1 MYCRIIDRSIYRA
14 SKAKRIACAFLTLLC
29 ASYLYA
35 IEGIDVETGGSW
47 RDASVKK
54 PWSYNGQNVYGTA
67 GYYLFNVTEPGGT
80 RAANRPADEGLKV
93 SLPAYIETVTPIEGG
108 YTAHSFDYL
117 LIDSPDGQ
125 GQVESGLFAVA
136 PEMAQ
141 QPVDII
147 QIKLGA
153 IPKLYG
159 FRLGILI
166 ANAERT
172 NLSPA
177 EITLRRADN
186 SWNRSITNLPQ
197 SKDGVWVFFTV
208 PAKHAGKTLIL
219 SVKSRERSPVT
230 IGGLIFDDLTVAPEA
245 FALGVTTND
254 PVTRNGNVTW
264 ISQVDPV
271 KNGDDSEST
280 EPWEH
285 KLAMSLMN
293 TYRQNTERLE
303 VIADEINQLPTPYTG
318 EPTGTGG
325 YMTKWIESRNNEI
338 KIHFNWDEEVDIDA
352 VALFPLRLFLA
363 DENGLT
369 DNAYW
374 PGDITIQSVH
384 QDERHLLARLVNTQD
399 TIKQSLPEFVSF
411 EPIKTYHLEFTIT
424 DLSKRIGNNQYAAG
438 FSEIGIFSKQ
448 ENITPRA
455 KLRTSNSREGYR
467 IYSREYLID
476 GQTPLGL
483 PEIGP
488 RTSGSLGL
496 TIRQPNRVPKKPIN
510 IVLNLTEKTKID
522 EVRLDP
528 AIIYKP
534 GQAFPVRFSVELL
547 DEKKQ
552 VLQSDDRFKDKPL
565 RNLGLNPYTSIFTEV
580 EATHVRIRIYEVSMP
595 NIQSTPWIQISEIT
609 PMFDG
614 IPIKTVKDITSPMNK
629 KSQRAVGITDPS
641 GLQLYWSAKS
651 AHDGHTQSGKLL
663 TLRDWV
669 EGLHKRQ
676 QLLEEQLELENAN
689 IGAQNSIRTRS
700 LWAVTI
706 TFLMVLIGSI
716 YIIIHYKVKARRE
729 LRNARERIAS
739 DLHDDVGSNLGT
751 ITLHAEYLL
760 DHVEETGLQ
769 ERLKA
774 IFKLAYESTYG
785 LREVL
790 HTSAPRIGR
799 AQNILGFMQELA
811 AIVLPDTE
819 KHIELDQ
826 SIRGML
832 TNPEVRKGLLLYYKE
847 AITNIQSHAQCSNV
861 FISMKRTDYGIELII
876 KDDGIGMS
884 QDITSKDITLRTLK
898 LRAKELGSLE
908 IHSKEGEGTELI
920 LRVSV

>member
-1 MYCRIIDRSIYRA
+1 M
-14 SKAKRIACAFLTLLC
+14 AKRIACAFLALIC
-29 ASYLYA
+29 ANYIYA

-67 GYYLFNVTEPGGT
+67 GYYLFNVTEPGGEQET
-80 RAANRPADEGLKV
+80 NRPADEGLKV
-93 SLPAYIETVTPIEGG
+93 SLPSYVEAVTPTETG
-108 YTAHSFDYL
+108 YTAHSFNYL

-125 GQVESGLFAVA
+125 GQVESGLFAIA
-136 PEMAQ
+136 PEFPQ
-141 QPVDII
+141 KQVDII
-147 QIKLGA
+147 QIKLGKM
-153 IPKLYG
+153 PKLYG

-166 ANAERT
+166 ANAERS
-172 NLSPA
+172 NLAPR
-177 EITLRRADN
+177 EITIRRADN
-186 SWNRSITNLPQ
+186 SWTRSIINLPQ
-197 SKDGVWVFFTV
+197 SNDGIWAFFTI
-208 PAKHAGKTLIL
+208 PAKHAGETLIL
-219 SVKSRERSPVT
+219 SLKSQDKYPAT
-230 IGGLIFDDLTVAPEA
+230 IGGLIFDNLTTAPEA

-254 PVTRNGNVTW
+254 PVTKNGNVTW
-264 ISQVDPV
+264 ISQVDLV
-271 KNGDDSEST
+271 GNGDDSKPAEL
-280 EPWEH
+280 WEH
-285 KLAMSLMN
+285 QLAMRLLS
-293 TYRQNTERLE
+293 TYRQDAERLGA
-303 VIADEINQLPTPYTG
+303 IADEINFLPTPYTG

-325 YMTKWIESRNNEI
+325 YMTKWVESRKNKIN
-338 KIHFNWDEEVDIDA
+338 IHFNWDEEVEIDA

-363 DENGLT
+363 DEQGLT
-369 DNAYW
+369 DDAYW
-374 PGDITIQSVH
+374 PGEIVIKSVH
-384 QDERHLLARLVNTQD
+384 RNQRRLLARLVNTQG

-411 EPIKTYHLEFTIT
+411 YPVKTYHLEITIT
-424 DLSKRIGNNQYAAG
+424 DLAKRIGSNQYAGG
-438 FSEIGIFSKQ
+438 FSEISIFSKQ
-448 ENITPRA
+448 ENIAPRA
-455 KLRTSNSREGYR
+455 TLRTSNSREGYR
-467 IYSREYLID
+467 IYSKAYLVD

-483 PEIGP
+483 PEVGP

-496 TIRQPNRVPKKPIN
+496 SIRQQSRVPKEPIS
-510 IVLNLTEKTKID
+510 IVLNFAEKTKID

-547 DEKKQ
+547 DENKQ
-552 VLQSDDRFKDKPL
+552 VLQSDHRFKDQPL

-580 EATHVRIRIYEVSMP
+580 EAMHVRILIYEVSMP
-595 NIQSTPWIQISEIT
+595 NIQSRPWIQISEIT
-609 PMFDG
+609 PMLDG
-614 IPIKTVKDITSPMNK
+614 VPIKTIKDITAPMNK
-629 KSQRAVGITDPS
+629 KAQPAVGITDPS

-651 AHDGHTQSGKLL
+651 GYDGHTQSGKFL

-669 EGLHKRQ
+669 EGLYKRQ
-676 QLLEEQLELENAN
+676 QLLEEQLELENAKT
-689 IGAQNSIRTRS
+689 AVQNSIRTRS
-700 LWAVTI
+700 LWTVSI
-706 TFLMVLIGSI
+706 LFLLVIIGSL
-716 YIIIHYKVKARRE
+716 YIIIYYKVKARRE
-729 LRNARERIAS
+729 LRIAREHIAS

-760 DHVEETGLQ
+760 DHVEDRGLQ
-769 ERLKA
+769 DRLKA

-799 AQNILGFMQELA
+799 AQNILAFMQDLA

-832 TNPEVRKGLLLYYKE
+832 TNPKVRKGLLLYYKE
-847 AITNIQSHAQCSNV
+847 AITNIQSHAKCTNV
-861 FISMKRTDYGIELII
+861 FISMKRTNYGIELII
-876 KDDGIGMS
+876 KDDGIGMG
-884 QDITSKDITLRTLK
+884 QEMISKDIALRTLK